1 MTVSERSV
9 AADSIKQY
17 QLAKKINDYSTRS
30 VHWDK
35 YNLNVEKNSKRNE
48 LEHGL
53 THFRADDTFFSEG
66 LDDSIHAYKNNRF
79 TANIINKIMTYCG
92 EEWVSTKISNKQ
104 VGYPDHLLRL
114 GGFVLDYNE
123 LVILPWLK
131 DLSRHINHG
140 SSVCEIGGGY
150 SCFGRMLIEEFS
162 GKYVNIELPE
172 SLLLANYYLRM
183 HFPELRFYPLERLV
197 LDKVV
202 THQDW
207 LDYDIF
213 LLPSGVTF
221 ERDIEFDLA
230 INSRSMMEMRIDTVR
245 DYFKLIHSH
254 VAVGGHFLNINR
266 IEKLTDGYPVLFC
279 EYPYDDKWN
288 VVYGKDSV
296 TQKGIY
302 SLLATRIPDENSGN
316 IRQHL
321 NDVRNSYNHT
331 YWLPNIYGPAIK
343 KVLFYIQKA
352 RRKILYITAISMA
365 KKSKKILEKF

>member
-1 MTVSERSV
+1 
-9 AADSIKQY
+9 
-17 QLAKKINDYSTRS
+17 
-30 VHWDK
+30 
-35 YNLNVEKNSKRNE
+35 
-48 LEHGL
+48 
-53 THFRADDTFFSEG
+53 
-66 LDDSIHAYKNNRF
+66 
-79 TANIINKIMTYCG
+79 
-92 EEWVSTKISNKQ
+92 
-104 VGYPDHLLRL
+104 
-114 GGFVLDYNE
+114 
-123 LVILPWLK
+123 
-131 DLSRHINHG
+131 
-140 SSVCEIGGGY
+140 
-150 SCFGRMLIEEFS
+150 MLIEEFS

-279 EYPYDDKWN
+279 EYPYDDRWN

-302 SLLATRIPDENSGN
+302 SLLATRSPDENSGN